1 MAYSCRNYYAF
12 FRKAIY
18 IVSSLCNGQLYV
30 PPKSVVDKNVYFMD
44 FFFKRWK
51 RRKYSNFI
59 VSILDSFKSLHAL
72 EKRNMWGTTHT
83 HTNSFAE
90 WSLVINCFFISN
102 KKVKKCVSFLLPEK
116 TLAGDVMSLL
126 KKVVSIEYTWKLN
139 YIKSKN
145 CKSSRVSMIK
155 IELSKIIPQLFLFF
169 SWLCHDSS
177 NWFRHSYCTWFL
189 EGIKKYPKQPI
200 IIDDLSTARF
210 HNGLL

>member
-83 HTNSFAE
+83 HTQIPLQGEVGWLIAFLSQTKKWKSVFHSFYQRKK
-90 WSLVINCFFISN
+90 SLINVI
-102 KKVKKCVSFLLPEK
+102 
-116 TLAGDVMSLL
+116 GGWRH
-126 KKVVSIEYTWKLN
+126 VSIE
-139 YIKSKN
+139 KS
-145 CKSSRVSMIK
+145 CLDWIYLK
-155 IELSKIIPQLFLFF
+155 IELHKI
-169 SWLCHDSS
+169 
-177 NWFRHSYCTWFL
+177 
-189 EGIKKYPKQPI
+189 
-200 IIDDLSTARF
+200 
-210 HNGLL
+210 